1 MSTQQRNNP
10 GALLNKKLRVV
21 YHLDSSKKPSIQL
34 EPSAV
39 NPSGAAAGVPAAVL
53 NESHDL
59 PRATE
64 PLPKSSPPSYNSVEN
79 PHLPD
84 QSLQSGPAAIS
95 NPVAAPSSF
104 DNHPVCETVTNAGS
118 DFGSDFGSVPNET
131 HNDRAAD
138 SFVAPSNNDISN
150 LSADSTTSSSDPL
163 LSSSLPTDNT
173 AGVVKSPALKKKT
186 IDAMEISLNQA
197 LILAL
202 VTFFDWL
209 VLVLND
215 LLLVGRKTKSKNLYM
230 RIRNGLFSLLF
241 FFFVM
246 IIITGKEV
254 LGNVCTSMS
263 VTFLFILF

>member
-1 MSTQQRNNP
+1 MQSVVPPEADITDLTEFWSTQQRNNP

-39 NPSGAAAGVPAAVL
+39 NPSGAAASVPAAVL

-202 VTFFDWL
+202 VTFLIGW
-209 VLVLND
+209 
-215 LLLVGRKTKSKNLYM
+215 Y
-230 RIRNGLFSLLF
+230 LF
-241 FFFVM
+241 
-246 IIITGKEV
+246 
-254 LGNVCTSMS
+254 
-263 VTFLFILF
+263 